1 MTAIKDK
8 TFILECTEGYSPE
21 IGRLLAMMEYA
32 RETTIDAIRH
42 LSVEE
47 LDYRIEGQGNSTGSL
62 LLHIA
67 CVEEV
72 YQILTFEERDP
83 TEQEMEKLRA
93 GLTLGDIAFKESE
106 GNAAAFYLEKLNKVR
121 ELTKFQLKK
130 KEDKWLDEEFPFGPE
145 HLANNYFRW
154 FHVFEDELNHR
165 GQIRLI
171 LSHLKRNR
179 N

>member
-1 MTAIKDK
+1 MTTIKDK
-8 TFILECTEGYSPE
+8 TFILECREGYTPE

-32 RETTIDAIRH
+32 RRTTIEATQH
-42 LSVEE
+42 LTVEE
-47 LDYRIEGQGNSTGSL
+47 LDYRINGQGNSIGSL

-93 GLTLGDIAFKESE
+93 GLTLGDCAFEASK
-106 GNAAAFYLEKLNKVR
+106 GNDASFYIEKLSKVR
-121 ELTKFQLKK
+121 EITISELKQ
-130 KEDKWLDEEFPFGPE
+130 KEDKWLDEEFPFGPN

-171 LSHLKRNR
+171 VGHKQRNTD
-179 N
+179 